1 MIPLTDIEAL
11 IGPAA
16 IAAAPGEGAHE
27 SPGMRQRNY
36 RPATPLHLVAPGEK
50 PTEGCGAW
58 LRIGHEMPADLVACA
73 AILNETLH
81 RLDAQGL
88 GAIAVER
95 PPDSA
100 EWAGGLD
107 RLLQATEE

>member
-1 MIPLTDIEAL
+1 
-11 IGPAA
+11 
-16 IAAAPGEGAHE
+16 
-27 SPGMRQRNY
+27 
-36 RPATPLHLVAPGEK
+36 
-50 PTEGCGAW
+50 
-58 LRIGHEMPADLVACA
+58 MPADPVACA

-100 EWAGGLD
+100 EWAGVLD
-107 RLLQATEE
+107 RLLRATEE